1 MEANKAIV
9 PVNDFDLPTEG
20 SDDDLSLRNL
30 QITTNS
36 NPSSPRTS
44 SVSAPDIFEF
54 FSSIVSG
61 DEASQA
67 NKDIIF
73 CGKLI
78 PYNNE
83 TKIISSS
90 ARSFNY
96 LIDNEEDRFSR
107 GNRSENLQARSEYS
121 VHKVNIT
128 SLTTMSPKARRRMFM
143 FGPVKFKPEMEL
155 SAIRER
161 QSRRAPALMFPIKE
175 EKLEVGPVKSKVH
188 LTDIL
193 AKSLCYR

>member
-1 MEANKAIV
+1 MEVNKVFI
-9 PVNDFDLPTEG
+9 PVNEFDLQIEG
-20 SDDDLSLRNL
+20 SDDDLSLRDL

-36 NPSSPRTS
+36 DTASPRTS

-61 DEASQA
+61 DETSQA
-67 NKDIIF
+67 TNDIIF
-73 CGKLI
+73 CGKLF
-78 PYNNE
+78 PYNNDTE
-83 TKIISSS
+83 MVTSS
-90 ARSFNY
+90 ARTFNY
-96 LIDNEEDRFSR
+96 LIDNEKDRFSR
-107 GNRSENLQARSEYS
+107 GNRSENLQTRSECS

-161 QSRRAPALMFPIKE
+161 QSRRAPALMFPVKE
-175 EKLEVGPVKSKVH
+175 DKLEVGPVKSKVH

>member
-1 MEANKAIV
+1 MEANNVIIS
-9 PVNDFDLPTEG
+9 VNDLGLPMEE
-20 SDDDLSLRNL
+20 SDDDLSLRDL
-30 QITTNS
+30 QVTVNS
-36 NPSSPRTS
+36 NAGSPRTS

-54 FSSIVSG
+54 FSSTVTGQETS
-61 DEASQA
+61 EAA
-67 NKDIIF
+67 NDIIF

-83 TKIISSS
+83 TEMIISS
-90 ARSFNY
+90 ARTFNY
-96 LIDNEEDRFSR
+96 LIDNERDRYSR
-107 GNRSENLQARSEYS
+107 GNRSENFHVRSEHS
-121 VHKVNIT
+121 VHKVNIS
-128 SLTTMSPKARRRMFM
+128 SLTTMSPTARRRMFM

-161 QSRRAPALMFPIKE
+161 QSRRAPSLMFPVKE
-175 EKLEVGPVKSKVH
+175 EKLEVGPVKTKVH